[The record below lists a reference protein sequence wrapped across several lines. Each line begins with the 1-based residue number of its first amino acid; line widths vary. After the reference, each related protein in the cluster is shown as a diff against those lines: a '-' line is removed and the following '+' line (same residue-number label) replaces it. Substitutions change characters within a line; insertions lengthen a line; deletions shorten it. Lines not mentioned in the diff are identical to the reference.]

1 MTSSEDGHVY
11 YLKYGG
17 VAEDARKARYRQTHA
32 CTYMYIFAAIQSRA
46 LIQSVAVATIQER
59 HLFRSTLAQVRL
71 LFESGVYS
79 RAVSIRS
86 YMVVVVHFCSYS
98 ASSAMIH
105 IMASI
110 FFRVQ
115 VLCVGSVILLGIV

>member
-46 LIQSVAVATIQER
+46 LIRSVAVATIQER
-59 HLFRSTLAQVRL
+59 HLFRSTLAQV
-71 LFESGVYS
+71 GYYS
-79 RAVSIRS
+79 RAAFIRERCL
-86 YMVVVVHFCSYS
+86 FG
-98 ASSAMIH
+98 H
-105 IMASI
+105 I
-110 FFRVQ
+110 R
-115 VLCVGSVILLGIV
+115 